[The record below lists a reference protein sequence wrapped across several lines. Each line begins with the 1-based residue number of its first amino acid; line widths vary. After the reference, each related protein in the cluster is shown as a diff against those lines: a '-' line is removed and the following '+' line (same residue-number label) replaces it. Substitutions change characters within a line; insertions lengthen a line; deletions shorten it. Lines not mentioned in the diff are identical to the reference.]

1 MKNNQSNKDKVKE
14 RKDAAA
20 IFSKLSPDAQDAII
34 DLIKC
39 LLSEK

>member
-1 MKNNQSNKDKVKE
+1 MKKNPSNKDKVTE
-14 RKDAAA
+14 HEDAAA
-20 IFSKLSPDAQDAII
+20 LFSKLSPDAQDAII